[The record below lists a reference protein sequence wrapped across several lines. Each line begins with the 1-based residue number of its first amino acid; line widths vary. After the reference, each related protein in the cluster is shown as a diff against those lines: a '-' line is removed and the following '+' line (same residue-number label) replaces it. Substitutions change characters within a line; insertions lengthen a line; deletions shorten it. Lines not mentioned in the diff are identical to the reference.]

1 MAPQLKTHIDELNN
15 LALPDAIQAI
25 AELLPG
31 LTGSVS
37 PTCVYLIQ
45 HPDYEGEARLNDL
58 GRIFLDCAYRCTT
71 EHASFQTRLA
81 HHSLDEPIEELYGQV
96 FKIAMAGEKDG
107 SMVREPEDDTGCAC
121 CRGDPDATILS
132 GFHDGKAL
140 YYEEQE
146 YRDIWGD
153 KSECG
158 SSTGYKEDGTRDI
171 KLMAS
176 KEQVEKA
183 LARTE
188 VVEVDSKL

>member
-1 MAPQLKTHIDELNN
+1 MVPQLKSYIDELNN

-25 AELLPG
+25 ANLFPG
-31 LTGSVS
+31 LTGGVS
-37 PTCVYLIQ
+37 PNSVYLIQ
-45 HPDYEGEARLNDL
+45 HPDYEGEAHLNDL
-58 GRIFLDCAYRCTT
+58 GETFLVCARRCTT

-81 HHSLDEPIEELYGQV
+81 HHSLDEPFEELYGQV
-96 FKIAMAGEKDG
+96 YDIAMAGHKDG
-107 SMVREPEDDTGCAC
+107 TIVPEPNDDTECAC

-140 YYEEQE
+140 YYEEQD

-153 KSECG
+153 ESECG
-158 SSTGYKEDGTRDI
+158 LLDGRKEDGTRNVY
-171 KLMAS
+171 LMAS
-176 KEQVEKA
+176 KEQVEEA